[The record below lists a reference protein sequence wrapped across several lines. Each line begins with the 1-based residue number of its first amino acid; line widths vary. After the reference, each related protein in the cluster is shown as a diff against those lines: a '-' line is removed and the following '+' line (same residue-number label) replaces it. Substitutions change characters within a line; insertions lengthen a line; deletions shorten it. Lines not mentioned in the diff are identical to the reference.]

1 LFCFEVSLCIR
12 TAIWRDKLRQMI
24 ISPPS
29 VCSQKQKKLRTI
41 KPPINPA
48 PRQPSRLPGTTAHG
62 ARTVRHVSRT
72 KRQAPQN
79 RFTPTKTT
87 REKVS
92 NQAQSPGITP
102 ILGKTGA
109 G

>member
-1 LFCFEVSLCIR
+1 MKP
-12 TAIWRDKLRQMI
+12 A
-24 ISPPS
+24 PPWGWF
-29 VCSQKQKKLRTI
+29 VNFTPKFQGVQA
-41 KPPINPA
+41 INPA
-48 PRQPSRLPGTTAHG
+48 PRQPFRLPGTTAHG

-87 REKVS
+87 RKKVS
-92 NQAQSPGITP
+92 NQAQSPGIAP